1 MVVWARRGAR
11 TEECPV
17 SYITPESVALLE
29 KFHAWKAS
37 SGVNLLEL
45 PARDAE
51 AILLL
56 ETEFRKELMYAEQR
70 DS

>member
-1 MVVWARRGAR
+1 VVWARRGAR
-11 TEECPV
+11 ATECPV
-17 SYITPESVALLE
+17 SHITPESVALLE

-37 SGVNLLEL
+37 GAINLLEL
-45 PARDAE
+45 PARDAA

-56 ETEFRKELMYAEQR
+56 ETEFRKELMYVEQR